1 MGSSFDLVVIDIVW
15 WSIGTL
21 VSVLLCNVLVY
32 IFVVVKHSIQVH
44 NFGCTNTLWSLNSKC
59 IPLHSPNTNVPS
71 YIPCL
76 PILFLVSTAE
86 WPTNVIF
93 SPALIIS
100 PSFHSVFFFTFQL
113 SSIPSNPHPPPTPT
127 PALHTHPVIHSDS
140 FLKPNQ
146 PPRITRYSLS
156 CSKHQGNRCLCMT
169 ITEMEEM

>member
-76 PILFLVSTAE
+76 PILFLVSAAE

-93 SPALIIS
+93 SPPLIIS

-113 SSIPSNPHPPPTPT
+113 SFLPPPSPPYTYRNSFRFILKT
-127 PALHTHPVIHSDS
+127 QSATTHHVILS
-140 FLKPNQ
+140 FVFNTSRQ
-146 PPRITRYSLS
+146 SLS
-156 CSKHQGNRCLCMT
+156 LHDNYRDERNVKK
-169 ITEMEEM
+169 